1 MASAAAS
8 RWSSE
13 RNWPGTNC
21 LTLEIAI
28 TLAVVAGVLLLL
40 TTSRLDTDVVLVGA
54 MITLTLV
61 GILKPDEAL
70 QGFASNGVMT
80 IAALYIV
87 VAGLRETGAMAW
99 ISRWVLGRPR
109 SLPVAQ
115 GKLMLVTGALSS
127 VINNTPVVALF
138 IPVAQEWASRY
149 GYSISKLLL
158 PMNHMVILAGLCT
171 LIGTSTN
178 LIVNSM
184 LVKAVPDAGLSLF
197 SLVWIG
203 LPLTII
209 GFVYILVA
217 SRWLLPDRQ
226 SPVEQL
232 ENAREYS
239 VEARVTPNGPLVGRS
254 IAEVGLRSMRF
265 AYVLEISR
273 GQRLLT
279 AVGPDEVLQANDRV
293 TFVGVVDA
301 VNELR
306 RIPGLLVAE
315 DQTYQLN
322 LRHAQRCLVELVLSP
337 SSPLVGHTVRE
348 SEFRSTYNAAIISIS
363 RDGERLEGKLGD
375 VRLRAGD
382 TLLVETDQNFVER
395 QKYNREFLLVSS
407 LQDSAPPDFA
417 RAPLA
422 FAILVGML
430 LVASL
435 EWVPLFQAS
444 FIAAGLMVAT
454 GCVTL
459 SVARRSIEYP
469 VLAGI
474 AASFALGF
482 ALAES
487 GAAELLADWIGNIAR
502 GDPFWALVVLYV
514 ATVVT
519 TEMITNNA
527 AGVLMFPIAMAVA
540 QDGGVNFLPY
550 VICVMVGASAGFIT
564 PIGYQTNLM
573 VYGPGGYRWMDYIR
587 FGTPLSVLV
596 GIATVLIV
604 PRVWP
609 F

>member
-1 MASAAAS
+1 VTA
-8 RWSSE
+8 
-13 RNWPGTNC
+13 
-21 LTLEIAI
+21 LTIEIAI
-28 TLAVVAGVLLLL
+28 TLAVVVGVLVLL

-54 MITLTLV
+54 MIMLTLL
-61 GILKPDEAL
+61 GILKPDQAL

-109 SLPVAQ
+109 SLTVAQ
-115 GKLMLVTGALSS
+115 GKLMFVTSALSA

-138 IPVAQEWASRY
+138 IPVAQEWASRF

-158 PMNHMVILAGLCT
+158 PMNHIVILAGTCT

-184 LVKAVPDAGLSLF
+184 LVKTVPDSGLSLF

-209 GFVYILVA
+209 GFIYILIA

-239 VEARVTPNGPLVGRS
+239 VEARITPAGPLVGRS

-273 GQRLLT
+273 GERLLT

-306 RIPGLLVAE
+306 RIPGLLIAE
-315 DQTYQLN
+315 EQTYQLN
-322 LRHAQRCLVELVLSP
+322 LRHAQRRLVELVLSP
-337 SSPLVGHTVRE
+337 SSQLVGQMVRD
-348 SEFRSTYNAAIISIS
+348 SGFRSTYNAAIISIS
-363 RDGERLEGKLGD
+363 REGARLEGKLGD

-382 TLLVETDQNFVER
+382 TLLVETDANFVER

-407 LQDSAPPDFA
+407 LKNSAPPDFA
-417 RAPLA
+417 RAPIA
-422 FAILVGML
+422 FAILLGML
-430 LVASL
+430 VVASA

-444 FIAAGLMVAT
+444 FIAAGLMVAS

-487 GAAELLADWIGNIAR
+487 GAAELLAGWIGDIAR

-514 ATVVT
+514 ATVVM

-540 QDGGVNFLPY
+540 QDGNVSFLPY
-550 VICVMVGASAGFIT
+550 VVCVMVGASAGFIT

-573 VYGPGGYRWMDYIR
+573 VYGPGGYRWADYIR
-587 FGTPLSVLV
+587 FGTPLSILV
-596 GIATVLIV
+596 GIATVLIL
-604 PRVWP
+604 PLVWP

>member
-1 MASAAAS
+1 VPG
-8 RWSSE
+8 RE
-13 RNWPGTNC
+13 RGAGSLVTFEIVA
-21 LTLEIAI
+21 TL
-28 TLAVVAGVLLLL
+28 LVVVGVLVLL

-54 MITLTLV
+54 MITLTLL
-61 GILKPDEAL
+61 GILKPDQAL

-109 SLPVAQ
+109 SLTVAQ
-115 GKLMLVTGALSS
+115 GKLMFVTSVLSG

-138 IPVAQEWASRY
+138 IPVAQEWASRF

-158 PMNHMVILAGLCT
+158 PMNHIVILAGTCT

-178 LIVNSM
+178 LIVNSL
-184 LVKAVPDAGLSLF
+184 LVKTVPDSGLSLF

-209 GFVYILVA
+209 GFIYILVA

-239 VEARVTPNGPLVGRS
+239 VEARITPAGPLVGRS

-273 GQRLLT
+273 GERLLT

-322 LRHAQRCLVELVLSP
+322 LRHAQRRLVELVLSP
-337 SSPLVGHTVRE
+337 SSHLVGETVRD
-348 SEFRSTYNAAIISIS
+348 SGFRSTYNAAIISIS
-363 RDGERLEGKLGD
+363 REGARLEGKLGD

-395 QKYNREFLLVSS
+395 HKYNREFLLVSS
-407 LQDSAPPDFA
+407 LKNSAPPDFA
-417 RAPLA
+417 RAPIA
-422 FAILVGML
+422 FAILLGML
-430 LVASL
+430 VVAGA

-444 FIAAGLMVAT
+444 FIAAGLMVAS

-487 GAAELLADWIGNIAR
+487 GAAELLAGWIGDIAR

-514 ATVVT
+514 STVVM

-540 QDGGVNFLPY
+540 QDGNVSYLPY

-573 VYGPGGYRWMDYIR
+573 VYGPGGYRWADYIR
-587 FGTPLSVLV
+587 FGTPLSILV
-596 GIATVLIV
+596 GIATVLIL
-604 PRVWP
+604 PLVWP

>member
-1 MASAAAS
+1 MTFEIVA
-8 RWSSE
+8 
-13 RNWPGTNC
+13 
-21 LTLEIAI
+21 TL
-28 TLAVVAGVLLLL
+28 LVVLGVLVLL
-40 TTSRLDTDVVLVGA
+40 TSSRFDTDVVLVGA
-54 MITLTLV
+54 MITLTLL
-61 GILKPDEAL
+61 GILKPDQAL

-109 SLPVAQ
+109 SLTVAQ
-115 GKLMLVTGALSS
+115 AKLMFVTSALSS

-138 IPVAQEWASRY
+138 IPVAQEWASRF

-158 PMNHMVILAGLCT
+158 PMNHVVILAGMCT

-178 LIVNSM
+178 LIVNSL
-184 LVKAVPDAGLSLF
+184 LVKTVPDSGLSLF

-203 LPLTII
+203 VPLTII
-209 GFVYILVA
+209 GFAYILVA
-217 SRWLLPDRQ
+217 SRWLPDRQ

-265 AYVLEISR
+265 AYVLEINR

-306 RIPGLLVAE
+306 RIPGLLIAE

-322 LRHAQRCLVELVLSP
+322 LRHSQRCLVELVLSP
-337 SSPLVGHTVRE
+337 SSQLVGQTVRE
-348 SEFRSTYNAAIISIS
+348 SGFRSTYHAAIISIS
-363 RDGERLEGKLGD
+363 REGARLEGKLGD

-382 TLLVETDQNFVER
+382 TLLVETDQSFVER

-422 FAILVGML
+422 FLILIGML
-430 LVASL
+430 VVATL
-435 EWVPLFQAS
+435 EWVPLFQSS

-459 SVARRSIEYP
+459 NVARRSVEYP

-487 GAAELLADWIGNIAR
+487 GAADLLAGWIGGIAK

-514 ATVVT
+514 ATVVV
-519 TEMITNNA
+519 TELITNNA

-540 QDGGVNFLPY
+540 QDGNVSFLPY
-550 VICVMVGASAGFIT
+550 VVAIMVGASAGFIT

-573 VYGPGGYRWMDYIR
+573 VYGPGGYRWSDYVR
-587 FGTPLSVLV
+587 FGTPLSIIV

>member
-1 MASAAAS
+1 VTFEIVA
-8 RWSSE
+8 
-13 RNWPGTNC
+13 
-21 LTLEIAI
+21 TL
-28 TLAVVAGVLLLL
+28 VVVLGVLVLL
-40 TTSRLDTDVVLVGA
+40 TSSRFDTDVVLVGA
-54 MITLTLV
+54 MIVLTLL
-61 GILKPDEAL
+61 GILQPDQAL
-70 QGFASNGVMT
+70 QGFASSGVMT
-80 IAALYIV
+80 IAALYVV

-99 ISRWVLGRPR
+99 ISRWVLGKPR
-109 SLPVAQ
+109 SLTVAQ
-115 GKLMLVTGALSS
+115 GKLMFVTSALSA

-138 IPVAQEWASRY
+138 IPVAQEWSSRF
-149 GYSISKLLL
+149 GYSVSKLLL
-158 PMNHMVILAGLCT
+158 PMNHIVILAGMCT

-178 LIVNSM
+178 LIVNSL
-184 LVKAVPDAGLSLF
+184 LVKTVPDPGLSLF

-209 GFVYILVA
+209 GFIYILIA

-239 VEARVTPNGPLVGRS
+239 VEARVTPSGPLVGRS
-254 IAEVGLRSMRF
+254 IAEVGLRSMRY
-265 AYVLEISR
+265 AYVLEIIR
-273 GQRLLT
+273 GERLLT

-337 SSPLVGHTVRE
+337 ASSLVGQTVRE
-348 SEFRSTYNAAIISIS
+348 SGFRSTYSAAIISIS
-363 RDGERLEGKLGD
+363 REGERLEGKLGD

-422 FAILVGML
+422 FAILIGML
-430 LVASL
+430 IVAST

-444 FIAAGLMVAT
+444 FLAAGLMVAT

-459 SVARRSIEYP
+459 NVARRSIEYP

-482 ALAES
+482 ALSES
-487 GAAELLADWIGNIAR
+487 GAAELLAQWIGDIAK

-514 ATVVT
+514 ATVIVT
-519 TEMITNNA
+519 ELITNNA

-540 QDGGVNFLPY
+540 HDGNVSYLPY
-550 VICVMVGASAGFIT
+550 VVTIMVGASAGFIT

-573 VYGPGGYRWMDYIR
+573 VYGPGGYRWIDYIR
-587 FGTPLSVLV
+587 FGTPLSIVV

>member
-1 MASAAAS
+1 MTFEIIA
-8 RWSSE
+8 
-13 RNWPGTNC
+13 T
-21 LTLEIAI
+21 LT
-28 TLAVVAGVLLLL
+28 VVFGVLVLL
-40 TTSRLDTDVVLVGA
+40 TSSRLETDVVLVGA
-54 MITLTLV
+54 MIVLTLL
-61 GILKPDEAL
+61 GILQPDQAL

-109 SLPVAQ
+109 SLMVAQ
-115 GKLMLVTGALSS
+115 SKLMFVTSALSA
-127 VINNTPVVALF
+127 VVNNTPVVALF
-138 IPVAQEWASRY
+138 IPVAQEWSSRF

-158 PMNHMVILAGLCT
+158 PMNHLVILAGMCT
-171 LIGTSTN
+171 LVGTSTN
-178 LIVNSM
+178 LIVNSL
-184 LVKAVPDAGLSLF
+184 LVKTVPDSGLSLF
-197 SLVWIG
+197 SLAWIG
-203 LPLTII
+203 LPLTLI
-209 GFVYILVA
+209 GFVYTLIA

-232 ENAREYS
+232 QNAREYS

-273 GQRLLT
+273 GDRLLA
-279 AVGPDEVLQANDRV
+279 AVGPDEVLQGNDRV

-306 RIPGLLVAE
+306 RIPGLLIAE

-337 SSPLVGHTVRE
+337 ASPLIGQTVRE
-348 SEFRSTYNAAIISIS
+348 SGFRSTYSAAIISIS
-363 RDGERLEGKLGD
+363 REGARLEGKLGD
-375 VRLRAGD
+375 VRLRPGD
-382 TLLVETDQNFVER
+382 TLLVETDQGFVER
-395 QKYNREFLLVSS
+395 HKYNRDFLLVSS
-407 LQDSAPPDFA
+407 LQDSSPPDFA
-417 RAPLA
+417 RAPFA
-422 FAILVGML
+422 FLILVAML
-430 LVASL
+430 LVAGF
-435 EWVPLFQAS
+435 EWIPLFQAS
-444 FIAAGLMVAT
+444 FIAAGVMIAS

-459 SVARRSIEYP
+459 NAARRSIEYP
-469 VLAGI
+469 VLVGI

-487 GAAELLADWIGNIAR
+487 GAAELLAGWIGGIAK

-514 ATVVT
+514 ATVIV

-540 QDGGVNFLPY
+540 HDGNASFLPY
-550 VICVMVGASAGFIT
+550 VVTIMVGASAGFIT

-587 FGTPLSVLV
+587 FGTPLSIVV

>member
-1 MASAAAS
+1 M
-8 RWSSE
+8 
-13 RNWPGTNC
+13 
-21 LTLEIAI
+21 TLEIAI
-28 TLAVVAGVLLLL
+28 TLAVVLGVLLLL
-40 TTSRLDTDVVLVGA
+40 ATSRFDTDVVLVGA
-54 MITLTLV
+54 MITLTLA

-115 GKLMLVTGALSS
+115 SKLMIVTGVLSA

-138 IPVAQEWASRY
+138 IPVAQEWASRF

-158 PMNHMVILAGLCT
+158 PMNHMVILAGMCT

-184 LVKAVPDAGLSLF
+184 LVKTVPDSGLSLF
-197 SLVWIG
+197 SLIWIG
-203 LPLTII
+203 LPLSAI
-209 GFVYILVA
+209 GFVYILLA
-217 SRWLLPDRQ
+217 TPWLLPDRQ

-254 IAEVGLRSMRF
+254 IAEVGLRSMKYAF
-265 AYVLEISR
+265 VLEISR
-273 GQRLLT
+273 GERLLT

-306 RIPGLLVAE
+306 RMPGLLVAE

-337 SSPLVGHTVRE
+337 SSPLVGQTVRE
-348 SEFRSTYNAAIISIS
+348 SGFRKTYNAAVISIS
-363 RDGERLEGKLGD
+363 REGARLEGKLGD
-375 VRLRAGD
+375 VKLRPGD
-382 TLLVETDQNFVER
+382 TLLVETDNGFVER

-422 FAILVGML
+422 FVILLAML
-430 LVASL
+430 TVSAM
-435 EWVPLFQAS
+435 EWIPLFQAS
-444 FIAAGLMVAT
+444 FLAGGLMIAT

-459 SVARRSIEYP
+459 GVARRSIEYP

-474 AASFALGF
+474 AASFAMGF

-487 GAAELLADWIGNIAR
+487 GAADLLAGWIGSIAK

-514 ATVVT
+514 ATVIVT
-519 TEMITNNA
+519 ELITNNA

-540 QDGGVNFLPY
+540 QDGEVSYLPY
-550 VICVMVGASAGFIT
+550 VICIMVGASAGFIT

-587 FGTPLSVLV
+587 FGVPLSIII

-604 PRVWP
+604 PMIWP
-609 F
+609 L

>member
-1 MASAAAS
+1 MTFEIIA
-8 RWSSE
+8 
-13 RNWPGTNC
+13 T
-21 LTLEIAI
+21 LT
-28 TLAVVAGVLLLL
+28 VVCGVLVLL
-40 TTSRLDTDVVLVGA
+40 TSSRLETDVVLVGA
-54 MITLTLV
+54 MIVLTLL
-61 GILKPDEAL
+61 GILEPDQAL
-70 QGFASNGVMT
+70 QGFASNGVLT

-109 SLPVAQ
+109 SLTVAQ
-115 GKLMLVTGALSS
+115 SKLMFVTSALSA
-127 VINNTPVVALF
+127 VVNNTPVVALF
-138 IPVAQEWASRY
+138 IPVAQEWSSRF

-158 PMNHMVILAGLCT
+158 PMNHLVILAGMCT
-171 LIGTSTN
+171 LVGTSTN
-178 LIVNSM
+178 LIVNSL
-184 LVKAVPDAGLSLF
+184 LVKTVPESGLSLF
-197 SLVWIG
+197 SLAWIG
-203 LPLTII
+203 LPLTLI
-209 GFVYILVA
+209 GFVYTLIA

-232 ENAREYS
+232 QNAREYS
-239 VEARVTPNGPLVGRS
+239 VEARVKPNGPLVGRS

-273 GQRLLT
+273 GDRLLA
-279 AVGPDEVLQANDRV
+279 AVGPDEVLQGNDRV

-306 RIPGLLVAE
+306 RIPGLLIAE

-337 SSPLVGHTVRE
+337 ASPLIGQTVRE
-348 SEFRSTYNAAIISIS
+348 SGFRSTYSAAIVSIS
-363 RDGERLEGKLGD
+363 REGARLEGKLGD
-375 VRLRAGD
+375 VRLRPGD
-382 TLLVETDQNFVER
+382 TLLVETDQGFVER
-395 QKYNREFLLVSS
+395 HKYNRDFLLVSS
-407 LQDSAPPDFA
+407 LQDSTPPDFA
-417 RAPLA
+417 RAPFA
-422 FAILVGML
+422 FLILVLML
-430 LVASL
+430 LVAGF
-435 EWVPLFQAS
+435 EWIPLFQAS
-444 FIAAGLMVAT
+444 FIAAGVMIAS

-459 SVARRSIEYP
+459 NAARRSIEYP
-469 VLAGI
+469 VLVGI

-487 GAAELLADWIGNIAR
+487 GAAELLAGWIGGIAK

-514 ATVVT
+514 ATVII

-540 QDGGVNFLPY
+540 HDGNASFLPY
-550 VICVMVGASAGFIT
+550 VVTVMVGASAGFIT

-573 VYGPGGYRWMDYIR
+573 VYGPGGYRWIDYIR
-587 FGTPLSVLV
+587 FGTPLSVVV

>member
-1 MASAAAS
+1 
-8 RWSSE
+8 
-13 RNWPGTNC
+13 
-21 LTLEIAI
+21 LTIEIAV
-28 TLAVVAGVLLLL
+28 TLAVVAGVLVLLA
-40 TTSRLDTDVVLVGA
+40 TSRFDTDVVLVGA
-54 MITLTLV
+54 MITLTLL
-61 GILKPDEAL
+61 GILKPDQAL

-109 SLPVAQ
+109 SLAVAQ
-115 GKLMLVTGALSS
+115 GKLMLVTGTLSA

-138 IPVAQEWASRY
+138 IPVAQEWASRF

-158 PMNHMVILAGLCT
+158 PMNHIVILAGMCT

-178 LIVNSM
+178 LIVNSL
-184 LVKAVPDAGLSLF
+184 LVKAVPDSGLSLF

-203 LPLTII
+203 LPLTAI
-209 GFVYILVA
+209 GFVYIFIA

-239 VEARVTPNGPLVGRS
+239 VEARVTPSGPLVGRS

-273 GQRLLT
+273 GERLLT

-293 TFVGVVDA
+293 TFVGIVDA

-306 RIPGLLVAE
+306 RVPGLLIAE

-322 LRHAQRCLVELVLSP
+322 LRHAQRCLVELVLST
-337 SSPLVGHTVRE
+337 SSPMVGQTVRE
-348 SEFRSTYNAAIISIS
+348 SGFRTTYNAAIISIS
-363 RDGERLEGKLGD
+363 REGARLEGKLGD
-375 VRLRAGD
+375 VTLRPGD
-382 TLLVETDQNFVER
+382 TLLVEADHGFVER
-395 QKYNREFLLVSS
+395 HKYNRDFLLVSS
-407 LQDSAPPDFA
+407 LQDSAPPDFR
-417 RAPLA
+417 RAPVA
-422 FAILVGML
+422 FAILLAML
-430 LVASL
+430 VVATL
-435 EWVPLFQAS
+435 EWIPLFQAS

-459 SVARRSIEYP
+459 AVARRSIEYP

-487 GAAELLADWIGNIAR
+487 GAAALLAGWIGEIA
-502 GDPFWALVVLYV
+502 
-514 ATVVT
+514 
-519 TEMITNNA
+519 
-527 AGVLMFPIAMAVA
+527 
-540 QDGGVNFLPY
+540 
-550 VICVMVGASAGFIT
+550 
-564 PIGYQTNLM
+564 
-573 VYGPGGYRWMDYIR
+573 
-587 FGTPLSVLV
+587 
-596 GIATVLIV
+596 
-604 PRVWP
+604 
-609 F
+609 

>member
-1 MASAAAS
+1 V
-8 RWSSE
+8 
-13 RNWPGTNC
+13 TI
-21 LTLEIAI
+21 EIAI
-28 TLAVVAGVLLLL
+28 TLAVVLGVLVLLAS
-40 TTSRLDTDVVLVGA
+40 SRLDTDVVLVGA
-54 MITLTLV
+54 MIVLTLL
-61 GILKPDEAL
+61 GILKPDQAL

-115 GKLMLVTGALSS
+115 GKLMLVTSALSA

-138 IPVAQEWASRY
+138 IPVAQEWASRF

-158 PMNHMVILAGLCT
+158 PMNHMVILAGMCT

-178 LIVNSM
+178 LIVNSL
-184 LVKAVPDAGLSLF
+184 LVKTVPDSGLSLF

-209 GFVYILVA
+209 GFIYMLVA
-217 SRWLLPDRQ
+217 SPYLLPDRQ

-239 VEARVTPNGPLVGRS
+239 VEARVTANGPLVGRS
-254 IAEVGLRSMRF
+254 IAEVGLRSMKYAF
-265 AYVLEISR
+265 VLEISR
-273 GQRLLT
+273 GERLLT

-306 RIPGLLVAE
+306 RIPGLVVAE
-315 DQTYQLN
+315 DQTFQLN
-322 LRHAQRCLVELVLSP
+322 LRHAQRCLVELVLST

-348 SEFRSTYNAAIISIS
+348 SNFRSTYNAAVISIS
-363 RDGERLEGKLGD
+363 REGARLEGKLGD
-375 VRLRAGD
+375 VRLRPGD
-382 TLLVETDQNFVER
+382 TLLVETDQAFVER
-395 QKYNREFLLVSS
+395 NKYNRDFLLVSS

-417 RAPLA
+417 RAPVA
-422 FAILVGML
+422 FLIL
-430 LVASL
+430 LVMLVVASF
-435 EWVPLFQAS
+435 EWIPLFQAS
-444 FIAAGLMVAT
+444 FIAAGLMVAS

-459 SVARRSIEYP
+459 AVARRSIEYP

-487 GAAELLADWIGNIAR
+487 GAADLLAGWIGGIAR

-514 ATVVT
+514 STVVV
-519 TEMITNNA
+519 TELITNNA

-540 QDGGVNFLPY
+540 QDGDVSFLPY

-573 VYGPGGYRWMDYIR
+573 VYGPGGYRWADYIR
-587 FGTPLSVLV
+587 FGTPLSILV

>member
-1 MASAAAS
+1 
-8 RWSSE
+8 
-13 RNWPGTNC
+13 
-21 LTLEIAI
+21 
-28 TLAVVAGVLLLL
+28 
-40 TTSRLDTDVVLVGA
+40 
-54 MITLTLV
+54 
-61 GILKPDEAL
+61 
-70 QGFASNGVMT
+70 
-80 IAALYIV
+80 
-87 VAGLRETGAMAW
+87 
-99 ISRWVLGRPR
+99 
-109 SLPVAQ
+109 
-115 GKLMLVTGALSS
+115 
-127 VINNTPVVALF
+127 
-138 IPVAQEWASRY
+138 
-149 GYSISKLLL
+149 
-158 PMNHMVILAGLCT
+158 
-171 LIGTSTN
+171 
-178 LIVNSM
+178 
-184 LVKAVPDAGLSLF
+184 
-197 SLVWIG
+197 
-203 LPLTII
+203 
-209 GFVYILVA
+209 
-217 SRWLLPDRQ
+217 
-226 SPVEQL
+226 
-232 ENAREYS
+232 
-239 VEARVTPNGPLVGRS
+239 
-254 IAEVGLRSMRF
+254 
-265 AYVLEISR
+265 VLEISR

-337 SSPLVGHTVRE
+337 TSPLVGHTVRE

-363 RDGERLEGKLGD
+363 REGERLEGKVGD

-382 TLLVETDQNFVER
+382 TLLVETDQNFVGR

-417 RAPLA
+417 RAPLS
-422 FAILVGML
+422 FAILLGML
-430 LVASL
+430 LVASF

-487 GAAELLADWIGNIAR
+487 GAADLLAGWIGNIAR

-514 ATVVT
+514 STVVM

-550 VICVMVGASAGFIT
+550 VVCVMVGASAGFIT

-587 FGTPLSVLV
+587 FGAPLSLLV

>member
-1 MASAAAS
+1 VTFEIIA
-8 RWSSE
+8 
-13 RNWPGTNC
+13 T
-21 LTLEIAI
+21 LT
-28 TLAVVAGVLLLL
+28 VVFGVLVLL
-40 TTSRLDTDVVLVGA
+40 TSSRLETDVVLVGA
-54 MITLTLV
+54 MIVLTLL
-61 GILKPDEAL
+61 GILEPDQAL
-70 QGFASNGVMT
+70 QGFASNGVLT

-109 SLPVAQ
+109 SLMVAQ
-115 GKLMLVTGALSS
+115 SKLMFVTSALSS
-127 VINNTPVVALF
+127 VVNNTPVVALF
-138 IPVAQEWASRY
+138 IPVAQEWSSRF

-158 PMNHMVILAGLCT
+158 PMNHLVILAGMCT
-171 LIGTSTN
+171 LVGTSTN
-178 LIVNSM
+178 LIVNSL
-184 LVKAVPDAGLSLF
+184 LVKTVPDSGLSLF
-197 SLVWIG
+197 SLAWIG
-203 LPLTII
+203 VPLTLI
-209 GFVYILVA
+209 GFVYTLIV

-232 ENAREYS
+232 QNAREYS

-273 GQRLLT
+273 GDRLLA
-279 AVGPDEVLQANDRV
+279 AVGPDEVLHGNDRV

-337 SSPLVGHTVRE
+337 ASPLIGHTVRE
-348 SEFRSTYNAAIISIS
+348 SGFRSAYSAAIISIS
-363 RDGERLEGKLGD
+363 REGARLEGKLGD
-375 VRLRAGD
+375 VRLRPGD
-382 TLLVETDQNFVER
+382 TLLVETDQGFVER
-395 QKYNREFLLVSS
+395 HKYNRDFLLVSS
-407 LQDSAPPDFA
+407 LQDSTPPDFA
-417 RAPLA
+417 RAPFAFLILA
-422 FAILVGML
+422 TML
-430 LVASL
+430 LVAGFEL
-435 EWVPLFQAS
+435 IPLFQAS
-444 FIAAGLMVAT
+444 FIAAGVMIAS

-459 SVARRSIEYP
+459 NAARRSIEYP
-469 VLAGI
+469 VLVGI

-487 GAAELLADWIGNIAR
+487 GAAELLAGWIGGIAK

-514 ATVVT
+514 ATVIV

-540 QDGGVNFLPY
+540 QDGNANFLPY
-550 VICVMVGASAGFIT
+550 VVAVMVGASAGFIT

-573 VYGPGGYRWMDYIR
+573 VYGPGGYRWIDYIR
-587 FGTPLSVLV
+587 FGTPLSIVV

>member
-1 MASAAAS
+1 V
-8 RWSSE
+8 
-13 RNWPGTNC
+13 
-21 LTLEIAI
+21 TLEILI
-28 TLAVVAGVLLLL
+28 TLAIVAGVLALL
-40 TTSRLDTDVVLVGA
+40 TTSRFDTDVVLVGA
-54 MITLTLV
+54 MITLTLA

-109 SLPVAQ
+109 SLTVAQ
-115 GKLMLVTGALSS
+115 GKLLAVTATLSA

-138 IPVAQEWASRY
+138 IPVAQEWSSRF

-158 PMNHMVILAGLCT
+158 PMNHMVILAGMCT

-178 LIVNSM
+178 LIVNSL
-184 LVKAVPDAGLSLF
+184 LVKAVPESNLGLFDLI
-197 SLVWIG
+197 WIG
-203 LPLTII
+203 GPLTII
-209 GFVYILVA
+209 GFAYMLVA
-217 SRWLLPDRQ
+217 TRWLLPDRQ

-232 ENAREYS
+232 QNAREYS
-239 VEARVTPNGPLVGRS
+239 VEARVTPNGPLVGRT
-254 IAEVGLRSMRF
+254 IAEVGLRSMKHAF
-265 AYVLEISR
+265 VLEISR
-273 GQRLLT
+273 GERLLT
-279 AVGPDEVLQANDRV
+279 AVGPDETLQGNDRV

-301 VNELR
+301 VNDLR
-306 RIPGLLVAE
+306 RVPGLLVAE
-315 DQTYQLN
+315 DQTYRLN
-322 LRHAQRCLVELVLSP
+322 LRHAQRCLVEIVLSAN
-337 SSPLVGHTVRE
+337 SPLVGQTVRE
-348 SEFRSTYNAAIISIS
+348 AAFRGQYNAAVISIS
-363 RDGERLEGKLGD
+363 REGARLEGKLGD
-375 VRLRAGD
+375 VRLRPGD
-382 TLLVETDQNFVER
+382 TLLVETDHGFVER
-395 QKYNREFLLVSS
+395 HKYNRDFLLVSS
-407 LQDSAPPDFA
+407 LQDSSPPDFG

-422 FAILVGML
+422 FLILIAML
-430 LVASL
+430 AVSAL
-435 EWVPLFQAS
+435 EIVPLFQAS

-459 SVARRSIEYP
+459 AIARRSIEYS

-487 GAAELLADWIGNIAR
+487 GAADLLAGWIGSIAK

-514 ATVVT
+514 ATVVV
-519 TEMITNNA
+519 TELITNNA

-540 QDGGVNFLPY
+540 QDGNVSYLPY
-550 VICVMVGASAGFIT
+550 VISVMVGASAGFIT

-573 VYGPGGYRWMDYIR
+573 VYGPGGYRWSDYIR
-587 FGTPLSVLV
+587 FGTPLSIIT

>member
-1 MASAAAS
+1 VTFEIIA
-8 RWSSE
+8 
-13 RNWPGTNC
+13 T
-21 LTLEIAI
+21 LT
-28 TLAVVAGVLLLL
+28 VVCGVLVLL
-40 TTSRLDTDVVLVGA
+40 TSSRLETDVVLVGA
-54 MITLTLV
+54 MIVLTLL
-61 GILKPDEAL
+61 GILEPDQAL
-70 QGFASNGVMT
+70 QGFASNGVLT

-109 SLPVAQ
+109 SLTVAQ
-115 GKLMLVTGALSS
+115 SKLMFVTSALSA
-127 VINNTPVVALF
+127 VVNNTPVVALF
-138 IPVAQEWASRY
+138 IPVAQEWSSRF

-158 PMNHMVILAGLCT
+158 PMNHLVILAGMCT
-171 LIGTSTN
+171 LVGTSTN
-178 LIVNSM
+178 LIVNSL
-184 LVKAVPDAGLSLF
+184 LVKTVPESGLSLF
-197 SLVWIG
+197 SLAWIG
-203 LPLTII
+203 LPLTLI
-209 GFVYILVA
+209 GFVYTLIA

-232 ENAREYS
+232 QNAREYS
-239 VEARVTPNGPLVGRS
+239 VEARVKPNGPLVGRS

-273 GQRLLT
+273 GDRLLA
-279 AVGPDEVLQANDRV
+279 AVGPDEVLQGNDRV

-306 RIPGLLVAE
+306 RIPGLLIAE

-337 SSPLVGHTVRE
+337 ASPLIGQTVRE
-348 SEFRSTYNAAIISIS
+348 SGFRSTYSAAIVSIS
-363 RDGERLEGKLGD
+363 REGARLEGKLGD
-375 VRLRAGD
+375 VRLRPGD
-382 TLLVETDQNFVER
+382 TLLVETDQGFVER
-395 QKYNREFLLVSS
+395 HKYNRDFLLVSS
-407 LQDSAPPDFA
+407 LQDSTPPDFA
-417 RAPLA
+417 RAPFA
-422 FAILVGML
+422 FLILVLML
-430 LVASL
+430 LVAGF
-435 EWVPLFQAS
+435 EWIPLFQAS
-444 FIAAGLMVAT
+444 FIAAGVMIAS

-459 SVARRSIEYP
+459 NAARRSIEYP
-469 VLAGI
+469 VLVGI

-487 GAAELLADWIGNIAR
+487 GAAELLAGWIGGIAK

-514 ATVVT
+514 ATVII

-540 QDGGVNFLPY
+540 HDGNASFLPY
-550 VICVMVGASAGFIT
+550 VVTVMVGASAGFIT

-573 VYGPGGYRWMDYIR
+573 VYGPGGYRWIDYIR
-587 FGTPLSVLV
+587 FGTPLSVVV

>member
-1 MASAAAS
+1 VTFEIIA
-8 RWSSE
+8 
-13 RNWPGTNC
+13 T
-21 LTLEIAI
+21 LT
-28 TLAVVAGVLLLL
+28 VVFGVLVLL
-40 TTSRLDTDVVLVGA
+40 TSSRLETDVVLVGA
-54 MITLTLV
+54 MIVLTLL
-61 GILKPDEAL
+61 GILQPDQAL

-109 SLPVAQ
+109 SLMVAQ
-115 GKLMLVTGALSS
+115 SKLMLVTSTLSA
-127 VINNTPVVALF
+127 VVNNTPVVALF
-138 IPVAQEWASRY
+138 IPVAQEWSSRF

-158 PMNHMVILAGLCT
+158 PMNHLVILAGMCT
-171 LIGTSTN
+171 LVGTSTN
-178 LIVNSM
+178 LIVNSL
-184 LVKAVPDAGLSLF
+184 LVKTVPDSGLSLF
-197 SLVWIG
+197 SLAWIG
-203 LPLTII
+203 LPLTLI
-209 GFVYILVA
+209 GFVYTLIA

-232 ENAREYS
+232 QNAREYS

-273 GQRLLT
+273 GDRLLA
-279 AVGPDEVLQANDRV
+279 AVGPDEVLQGNDRV

-306 RIPGLLVAE
+306 RIPGLLIAE

-337 SSPLVGHTVRE
+337 ASPLIGQTVRE
-348 SEFRSTYNAAIISIS
+348 SGFRSAYSAAIISIS
-363 RDGERLEGKLGD
+363 REGARLEGKLGD
-375 VRLRAGD
+375 VRLRPGD
-382 TLLVETDQNFVER
+382 TLLVETDQGFVER
-395 QKYNREFLLVSS
+395 HKYNRDFLLVSS
-407 LQDSAPPDFA
+407 LQDSSPPDFA
-417 RAPLA
+417 RAPFA
-422 FAILVGML
+422 FLILVAML
-430 LVASL
+430 LVAGFEL
-435 EWVPLFQAS
+435 IPLFQAS
-444 FIAAGLMVAT
+444 FIAAGVMIAT

-459 SVARRSIEYP
+459 NAARRSIEYP
-469 VLAGI
+469 VLVGI

-487 GAAELLADWIGNIAR
+487 GAAELLAGWIGGIAK

-514 ATVVT
+514 ATVIV

-540 QDGGVNFLPY
+540 HDGNASFLPY
-550 VICVMVGASAGFIT
+550 VVTIMVGASAGFIT

-587 FGTPLSVLV
+587 FGTPLSIVV

>member
-1 MASAAAS
+1 M
-8 RWSSE
+8 
-13 RNWPGTNC
+13 
-21 LTLEIAI
+21 TLEIAI
-28 TLAVVAGVLLLL
+28 TLAVVLGVLLLL
-40 TTSRLDTDVVLVGA
+40 ATSRFDTDVVLVGA
-54 MITLTLV
+54 MITLTLA

-115 GKLMLVTGALSS
+115 SKLMIVTGVLSA

-138 IPVAQEWASRY
+138 IPVAQEWASRF

-158 PMNHMVILAGLCT
+158 PMNHMVILAGMCT

-184 LVKAVPDAGLSLF
+184 LVKTVPDSGLSLF
-197 SLVWIG
+197 SLIWIG
-203 LPLTII
+203 LPLSAI
-209 GFVYILVA
+209 GFVYILLA
-217 SRWLLPDRQ
+217 TPWLLPDRQ

-254 IAEVGLRSMRF
+254 IAEVGLRSMKYAF
-265 AYVLEISR
+265 VLEISR
-273 GQRLLT
+273 GERLLT

-306 RIPGLLVAE
+306 RMPGLLVAE

-337 SSPLVGHTVRE
+337 SSPLVGQTVRE
-348 SEFRSTYNAAIISIS
+348 SGFRKTYNAAVISIS
-363 RDGERLEGKLGD
+363 REGARLEGKLGD
-375 VRLRAGD
+375 VKLRPGD
-382 TLLVETDQNFVER
+382 TLLVETDNGFVER

-422 FAILVGML
+422 FVILLAML
-430 LVASL
+430 TVSAM
-435 EWVPLFQAS
+435 EWIPLFQAS
-444 FIAAGLMVAT
+444 FLAGGLMIAT

-459 SVARRSIEYP
+459 GVARRSIEYP

-474 AASFALGF
+474 AASFAMGF

-487 GAAELLADWIGNIAR
+487 GAADLLAGWIGSIAK

-514 ATVVT
+514 ATVIVT
-519 TEMITNNA
+519 ELITNNA

-540 QDGGVNFLPY
+540 QDGEVSYLPY
-550 VICVMVGASAGFIT
+550 VICIMVGASAGFIT

-587 FGTPLSVLV
+587 FGVPLSIII

-604 PRVWP
+604 PMIWP
-609 F
+609 LQAQVITP

>member
-1 MASAAAS
+1 
-8 RWSSE
+8 
-13 RNWPGTNC
+13 
-21 LTLEIAI
+21 LTLDIAI
-28 TLAVVAGVLLLL
+28 TLAVVVGVLLLL
-40 TTSRLDTDVVLVGA
+40 TTTRLDTDVVLVGA
-54 MITLTLV
+54 MITLTLA
-61 GILKPDEAL
+61 GILTPDQAL

-109 SLPVAQ
+109 SLTVAQ
-115 GKLMLVTGALSS
+115 GKLMLVTGALSA

-138 IPVAQEWASRY
+138 IPVAQEWASRF

-158 PMNHMVILAGLCT
+158 PMNHMVILAGMCT

-178 LIVNSM
+178 LIVNSL
-184 LVKAVPDAGLSLF
+184 LVKTVPDSGLSLF

-203 LPLTII
+203 LPLTVI
-209 GFVYILVA
+209 GFVYVLLA
-217 SRWLLPDRQ
+217 SPRLLPDRQ

-254 IAEVGLRSMRF
+254 IAEVGLRSMRYAF
-265 AYVLEISR
+265 VLEISR
-273 GQRLLT
+273 GDRLLT
-279 AVGPDEVLQANDRV
+279 AVRPDEVLQANDRV

-315 DQTYQLN
+315 DQTFQLN
-322 LRHAQRCLVELVLSP
+322 LRHAQRRLVEIVLSTT
-337 SSPLVGHTVRE
+337 SPLVGHTVRE
-348 SEFRSTYNAAIISIS
+348 SGFRSMYNAAVISIS
-363 RDGERLEGKLGD
+363 RDGARLEGKLGD
-375 VRLRAGD
+375 VRLRPGD
-382 TLLVETDQNFVER
+382 TLLVEADEGFVER
-395 QKYNREFLLVSS
+395 HRYNRDFLLVSS
-407 LQDSAPPDFA
+407 IKDSAPPDFA

-422 FAILVGML
+422 FAILLVML
-430 LVASL
+430 LVAGF
-435 EWVPLFQAS
+435 EVIPLFQAS
-444 FIAAGLMVAT
+444 FLAAGLMVAT
-454 GCVTL
+454 RCVTL
-459 SVARRSIEYP
+459 GVARRSIEYP
-469 VLAGI
+469 VLVGI
-474 AASFALGF
+474 GASFALGF

-487 GAAELLADWIGNIAR
+487 GAANLLAGWIGDIAR

-540 QDGGVNFLPY
+540 QDGNVSYLPY
-550 VICVMVGASAGFIT
+550 VVTVMVGASAGFIT

-573 VYGPGGYRWMDYIR
+573 VYGPGGYRWADYIR
-587 FGTPLSVLV
+587 FGTPLSILV

-604 PRVWP
+604 PRVWS